1 MRRIGGLLVAVVAFG
16 FLVAGCGERK
26 ESLRVAAAVAVPSCP
41 KAWRAG
47 WQKLADR
54 IQAPVYC
61 PSWLP
66 GPLTGQ
72 IGGRW
77 NNIDS
82 VDPDRSYLEG
92 FVWQETGPAA
102 ITGELHVNLRG
113 YPGRTSIPTCIDT
126 RIVSKNKVVHTK
138 VPCFSDARLTKTIA
152 GKKITLYTVNQDA
165 DQWHL
170 LYAWRTHGSLYTLSQ
185 HLAPPLDYQK
195 VIRSLDRM
203 MTRLVL
209 VEPSA

>member
-1 MRRIGGLLVAVVAFG
+1 MVGLVALGVV
-16 FLVAGCGERK
+16 VAGCGEKK
-26 ESLRVAAAVAVPSCP
+26 ESLQAAAAKGAPSCP
-41 KAWRAG
+41 TAWRAG

-66 GPLTGQ
+66 GPLTGE

-77 NNIDS
+77 NNIHS
-82 VDPDRSYLEG
+82 VDRDRSYLEG

-102 ITGELHVNLRG
+102 ITGEIHVNLRG
-113 YPGRTSIPTCIDT
+113 YPGRTRIPTCIDT
-126 RIVSKNKVVHTK
+126 RTVSKDKVVRTK
-138 VPCFSDARLTKTIA
+138 VPCFSDARLTRTIA
-152 GKKITLYTVNQDA
+152 GRKVTLYTVNQDA
-165 DQWHL
+165 DQWHI
-170 LYAWRTHGSLYTLSQ
+170 LYAWRADGSLYTLSQ
-185 HLAPPLDYQK
+185 HLAPPLTYRK
-195 VIRSLDRM
+195 VLGSLDRM